1 MTVQEE
7 RKAIMRRGMEEMD
20 MDLIK
25 KNIDQNYIFHSA
37 DGYQIQGR
45 GHHCRWRYYRDSCEL
60 HGNQYRATAGDAT
73 DR

>member
-37 DGYQIQGR
+37 DGTEIVGA
-45 GHHCRWRYYRDSCEL
+45 D
-60 HGNQYRATAGDAT
+60 QYIKFLS
-73 DR
+73 